1 MNVEMDNK
9 KDIFLKVLCCWH
21 SFESKPPRIILRKF
35 PLLVIFT
42 LILNFVPCHLSAQKY
57 ACINTD
63 YVLRSVPE
71 YASAQK
77 RLDKYVEDWQKEIT
91 DKQAEVDAMRAEFE
105 QENYL
110 LPDNL
115 KKRRQEELKAKEQEV
130 RALQQQRFGPGG
142 DLDKKRA
149 ELLKPI
155 QDRVY
160 ATIERVAHEKNYAF
174 VFDKAGNTAI
184 LFASKK
190 YDISDEV
197 LELLGYKPGG
207 STTTTGIDETV
218 KKPLN
223 PEMKGRESIRKQ
235 NVDKQNKEQKN
246 K

>member
-1 MNVEMDNK
+1 MK
-9 KDIFLKVLCCWH
+9 IKA
-21 SFESKPPRIILRKF
+21 IILLA
-35 PLLVIFT
+35 LLAAV
-42 LILNFVPCHLSAQKY
+42 LPVGAQKY
-57 ACINTD
+57 ACVNTD

-71 YASAQK
+71 YANAQK
-77 RLDKYVEDWQKEIT
+77 RLDKYVEDWQKELVE
-91 DKQAEVDAMRAEFE
+91 KQAEVDAMRAEFE
-105 QENYL
+105 QESYL

-174 VFDKAGNTAI
+174 VFDKAGHTAI

-197 LELLGYKPGG
+197 LELLGYKPGA
-207 STTTTGIDETV
+207 STAPAGAEEAP
-218 KKPLN
+218 KKPMN
-223 PEMKGRESIRKQ
+223 PEMKGRDPGRK
-235 NVDKQNKEQKN
+235 NVDKPNREQKN

>member
-1 MNVEMDNK
+1 MNVVMK
-9 KDIFLKVLCCWH
+9 KHLSYLLTPL
-21 SFESKPPRIILRKF
+21 S
-35 PLLVIFT
+35 PLLLFLIF
-42 LILNFVPCHLSAQKY
+42 HLSPFTSASAQKY
-57 ACINTD
+57 ACVNTD

-77 RLDKYVEDWQKEIT
+77 RLDMYVEDWQKELV
-91 DKQAEVDAMRAEFE
+91 DKQAEVDALRAEFE
-105 QENYL
+105 QESYL

-115 KKRRQEELKAKEQEV
+115 KKRRQEELKAKEQEI

-149 ELLKPI
+149 ELLKPV

-160 ATIERVAHEKNYAF
+160 STIERVAREKNYAF
-174 VFDKAGNTAI
+174 VFDKAGSSAV

-197 LELLGYKPGG
+197 LELLGYKPGVSSEPAG
-207 STTTTGIDETV
+207 ADEAA
-218 KKPLN
+218 KKPSN
-223 PEMKGRESIRKQ
+223 PEMRGRDGGRKP
-235 NVDKQNKEQKN
+235 NVDKQQPNKEKRN

>member
-1 MNVEMDNK
+1 MM
-9 KDIFLKVLCCWH
+9 LCASMAFTFH
-21 SFESKPPRIILRKF
+21 LSP
-35 PLLVIFT
+35 FT
-42 LILNFVPCHLSAQKY
+42 LNAQKY
-57 ACINTD
+57 ACVNTD
-63 YVLRSVPE
+63 YVLRSIPD
-71 YASAQK
+71 YTSAQK
-77 RLDKYVEDWQKEIT
+77 RLDKYVEDWQKELVE
-91 DKQAEVDAMRAEFE
+91 KQAEVDAMRAEFE
-105 QENYL
+105 QESYL

-115 KKRRQEELKAKEQEV
+115 KKRRQEELKAKDQEV

-197 LELLGYKPGG
+197 LELLGYKPGA
-207 STTTTGIDETV
+207 STAPAGADEAS
-218 KKPLN
+218 KKPTN
-223 PEMKGRESIRKQ
+223 PEMKGRESLRKQ
-235 NVDKQNKEQKN
+235 NVDKQNREQKN